1 MKTSLESGQ
10 SITYWALGWDRP
22 ALSKLVN
29 YLGIHPFWAH
39 LFTKID
45 QQNWLIDYE
54 FTQTFWSL
62 FTSFYHKG
70 RLQKV
75 KKQKLDTART
85 VSFTTHLLQ
94 TRSFSIWMPSQEI
107 QDPPFKPQFGGFKRI
122 FCVHP
127 DPCEIMKSDL
137 IVCFN
142 WLETHQP
149 PTTWHTPLPRYFARK
164 MFFPFPIAALY
175 YLGVYPNQ
183 VVLEGDVSVL
193 MWSYR
198 STPEEV
204 DVDGLASWDR
214 FISMFGSCV
223 RSILAQDASP

>member
-1 MKTSLESGQ
+1 MCQGVSHLPNPQICRVTGGKKRFCKPYQVSISLSFLVKLTMMKTSLGRSGQ

-22 ALSKLVN
+22 ALCKLVN
-29 YLGIHPFWAH
+29 CLGIHPFWAH

-45 QQNWLIDYE
+45 QQNWWIDYE

-62 FTSFYHKG
+62 FTSFSHKG

-85 VSFTTHLLQ
+85 VSCTTHLLQ

-137 IVCFN
+137 MFCFN
-142 WLETHQP
+142 GLETHHP
-149 PTTWHTPLPRYFARK
+149 PATWHTPLPR
-164 MFFPFPIAALY
+164 
-175 YLGVYPNQ
+175 
-183 VVLEGDVSVL
+183 
-193 MWSYR
+193 
-198 STPEEV
+198 
-204 DVDGLASWDR
+204 
-214 FISMFGSCV
+214 
-223 RSILAQDASP
+223 

>member
-1 MKTSLESGQ
+1 MKTSLGWSGQ

-22 ALSKLVN
+22 ALCKLVN

-39 LFTKID
+39 LLTKID
-45 QQNWLIDYE
+45 QQNWWIDYE

-85 VSFTTHLLQ
+85 VSCTTHLLQ

-107 QDPPFKPQFGGFKRI
+107 QDPPFNPQFGGFKRI
-122 FCVHP
+122 SGFHP
-127 DPCEIMKSDL
+127 DPCEIMISDL
-137 IVCFN
+137 MFCFN

-149 PTTWHTPLPRYFARK
+149 LTTWHNAPPKVVCK
-164 MFFPFPIAALY
+164 MFFPFPWLLY
-175 YLGVYPNQ
+175 IL
-183 VVLEGDVSVL
+183 LEFIRIRWFWKEISQDLCDDIDRLLKKL
-193 MWSYR
+193 M
-198 STPEEV
+198 
-204 DVDGLASWDR
+204 
-214 FISMFGSCV
+214 
-223 RSILAQDASP
+223 